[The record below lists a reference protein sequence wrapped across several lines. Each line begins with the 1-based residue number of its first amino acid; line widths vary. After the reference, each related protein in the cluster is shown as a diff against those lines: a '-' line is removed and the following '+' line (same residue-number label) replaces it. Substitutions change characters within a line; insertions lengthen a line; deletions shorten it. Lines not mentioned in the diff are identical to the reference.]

1 MQAQLADAQLCP
13 EAAPEAT
20 ARTRA
25 ALRRSAPAG
34 LGGLFD
40 ARESGES
47 WGVASFPPR
56 LGTPDDWRTAS
67 MGCA

>member
-13 EAAPEAT
+13 EAAPEAA
-20 ARTRA
+20 ARARA

-40 ARESGES
+40 ARESGEM
-47 WGVASFPPR
+47 WGVDSSPSR
-56 LGTPDDWRTAS
+56 LGTPDEWRTAS
-67 MGCA
+67 MGCV